1 MPYNSLKLLLMKNR
15 FFKITKI
22 HWLILLSLAPLVSI
36 AQQWGAYTLYSV
48 QNSTSAHLIDTN
60 GTTYHSWSFPTTAKT
75 CYSSYLLEGG
85 TLLRTVTK
93 PGNILTGGPM
103 SGEFQ
108 KVDWNGTVIWDF
120 TYSSATYCTHHDIC
134 PMPNG
139 NVLVISYDVRT
150 AAEATQAGCSQN
162 IVIWSEK
169 ILEIQQTGPNTGT
182 IVWEWKLWDHLCQN
196 YNSAKDNYVTSISDH
211 PELMNINYGT
221 QKDWIHMNGID
232 YNPTLDQITVSSHNI
247 NEIYVID
254 HSTTTAQAA
263 GHTGGNG
270 GKGGD
275 FLYRWGNPA
284 AYSTTG
290 TNVFHVAHDAH
301 WVPEGCTNAGYLV
314 AFNNNGI
321 SMSQS
326 CIDLISPPLTG
337 YNYSKTSGVAYL
349 PSSYTQRIACSG
361 HANNM
366 GNSQQLPNGNTL
378 ICVATAGYIYEINAA
393 GTTLWSKTVSGSV
406 AQAFRYS
413 ACYVA
418 GSAPTVTASAT
429 PSAVCS
435 GNAVQLSATT
445 TGSNLTYSWV
455 SNPRGFT
462 STLQNPVAYPTVNT
476 TYTVTV
482 NSSGCTA
489 SSSVPVTVTPG
500 PTATATAAGNTTF
513 CQGGS
518 VDLNANTG
526 TGLTYQWQ
534 NNGVSINGAV
544 LPTYTAST
552 SGDYSVIVTNTACS
566 ATSNTITV
574 TVVEYPQASITPM
587 GSTTFCQGNSVLLS
601 ATTGSSYTY
610 QWLKNGT
617 TINGAT
623 SQTYL
628 ASEAGDYSVT
638 ITNSGTCST
647 TSSEVSVEVN
657 PLPTASISA
666 AGPTVFCLGGTV
678 TLSASQTPGYT
689 YQWLLDGN
697 VISNATNP
705 DFIATDAGS
714 YTCNVTNPELCSK
727 LSNVISVTVNP
738 LPAAPTITQFGNTLQ
753 SSPGTQYQWYFEG
766 TIINGA
772 TSQTYNPSQQGNY
785 QVMIWDENDC
795 PSSLS
800 ASFAFVF
807 TSIDEIADSNSL
819 VKVYPNPVSEI
830 LFIDPIGCQSGF
842 FVQVL
847 NSTGHIVIQENE
859 AHRLDVSKLNQG
871 VYFLRVLF
879 EGTQPAS
886 FKIILSK

>member
-1 MPYNSLKLLLMKNR
+1 MKPRMLLMAPLYL
-15 FFKITKI
+15 
-22 HWLILLSLAPLVSI
+22 LILFFLAPNVSL

-48 QNSTSAHLIDTN
+48 QNSTSAYLIDTN
-60 GTTYHSWSFPTTAKT
+60 GTTYHSWTFPTTAKT

-108 KVDWNGTVIWDF
+108 KVDWNGNVIWDYS
-120 TYSSATYCTHHDIC
+120 YSSATYCTHHDIC

-139 NVLVISYDVRT
+139 NVLVIAYDVRT
-150 AAEATQAGCSQN
+150 AAEATQAGSSQN

-169 ILEIQQTGPNTGT
+169 ILEIQQTGPTTGT

-196 YNSAKDNYVTSISDH
+196 YNSAKDNYVTSISEH
-211 PELMNINYGT
+211 PELMNINYNT

-247 NEIYVID
+247 NELYVID

-290 TNVFHVAHDAH
+290 SNVFHVAHDAH
-301 WVPEGCTNAGYLV
+301 WVPAACPNAGYLV

-326 CIDLISPPLTG
+326 CIDLISPPLTA
-337 YNYSKTSGVAYL
+337 YNYSKTPGVAYL
-349 PSSYTQRIACSG
+349 PTTYNQRIACSG

-418 GSAPTVTASAT
+418 GSAPTVSASAT

-435 GNAVQLSATT
+435 GSAVQLTATS

-455 SNPRGFT
+455 SNPVGFT
-462 STLQNPVAYPTVNT
+462 STLQNPVAYPSVNT

-482 NSSGCTA
+482 NSAGCTA
-489 SSSVPVTVTPG
+489 SSSVPVVVTPG
-500 PTATATAAGNTTF
+500 PTATATAAGNTMF

-534 NNGVSINGAV
+534 SNGVNINGAI
-544 LPTYTAST
+544 LPSYTAST
-552 SGDYSVIVTNTACS
+552 SGNYSVIVTNTSCS

-574 TVVEYPQASITPM
+574 TVVEYPQASISPS

-610 QWLKNGT
+610 QWLKNGA

-638 ITNSGTCST
+638 ITNSGSCSS
-647 TSSEVSVEVN
+647 TSTAVTIVVN
-657 PLPTASISA
+657 PLPTSNITAN
-666 AGPTVFCLGGTV
+666 GPTIFCNGGIV
-678 TLSASQTPGYT
+678 VLSANQSAGYS
-689 YQWLLDGN
+689 YQWLLNGN
-697 VISNATNP
+697 AILGALSPDYSATTSGAYSCNITNA
-705 DFIATDAGS
+705 
-714 YTCNVTNPELCSK
+714 ELCSK
-727 LSNVISVTVNP
+727 TSNVITVTVNE
-738 LPAAPTITQFGNTLQ
+738 LPATPSITQNGNTLN
-753 SSPGTQYQWYFEG
+753 SSPAAQYQWYFEG
-766 TIINGA
+766 NQLNGA
-772 TSQTYNPSQQGNY
+772 TNQTYNPSQQGNY
-785 QVMIWDENDC
+785 QVMIWDANDC

-800 ASFAFVF
+800 APFAFVF
-807 TSIDEIADSNSL
+807 TAIDDLSVNNFAVRI
-819 VKVYPNPVSEI
+819 YPNPVSGI
-830 LFIDPIGCQSGF
+830 LYIEPISNQSKGF
-842 FVQVL
+842 YVQLL
-847 NSTGHIVIQENE
+847 NTTGQLMIQENQ
-859 AHRLDVSKLNQG
+859 ARQLDVSRLNPG
-871 VYFLRVLF
+871 MYFLRIMFDGEQAV
-879 EGTQPAS
+879 S
-886 FKIILSK
+886 YKINILK